1 MRSVLLA
8 AMLFLSANAVHA
20 QSIVFGLG
28 YSDFTY
34 DQSLDTATVG
44 FEYHHSPFYQ
54 GKFVNVSWG
63 ATAGADKNGDFFAG
77 AGLVAE
83 WPLRHDWFVEF
94 SVMPGYYNADENDN
108 RLGGHLQFRSL
119 IALGKTLASGNAV
132 SLGLAHASNA
142 STNPFNPGVNAIV
155 ARFHIPL

>member
-1 MRSVLLA
+1 MRSVFLA
-8 AMLFLSANAVHA
+8 AGLVLMANAVCA
-20 QSIVFGLG
+20 QSVVFSLG

-34 DQSLDTATVG
+34 DQSSDTTNMG

-63 ATAGADKNGDFFAG
+63 ATVGADTNGDYFAG
-77 AGLVAE
+77 AGLIAE

-94 SVMPGYYNADENDN
+94 SVRPGYYNAGEDDN
-108 RLGGHLQFRSL
+108 GLGGNLQFRSL
-119 IALGKTLASGNAV
+119 IAIGKTLSTGNAV

-142 STNPFNPGVNAIV
+142 STNPFNPGVNTIV